1 MIIKGKVWKYG
12 DDINT
17 DVIYPGRYT
26 YQLLSPEEM
35 ASHSMEDLDKDFI
48 KKVGKGDIIVAGK
61 NFGMGSSREQ
71 AAKCLKYSGIT
82 AIIAKSFSRI
92 YFRNA
97 INAGLL
103 AITLPEHVDE
113 IKEGDVIEI
122 NLEERKLIT
131 PKGEFEI
138 PQFPKE
144 VIEILNDGGLIEHT
158 KKIIRDGG

>member
-12 DDINT
+12 DDVNT

-26 YQLLSPEEM
+26 YELLSQEEM
-35 ASHSMEDLDKDFI
+35 ASHSMEDLDKNFI
-48 KKVGKGDIIVAGK
+48 KKVSKGDIIVAGK

-71 AAKCLKYSGIT
+71 AAKCLKYAGIT

-103 AITLPEHVDE
+103 AITLPDVADK
-113 IKEGDVIEI
+113 IKEGDTIEI
-122 NLEERKLIT
+122 NLEEKKLKS
-131 PKGEFEI
+131 PAGEFEI
-138 PQFPKE
+138 PEFPPE
-144 VIEILNDGGLIEHT
+144 VIAILNDGGLIEHT
-158 KKIIRDGG
+158 KKKTS